1 MTLDLQNYFIMLLQE
16 NYFHLEQPV
25 SSTHCAEGF
34 VYLYSD

>member
-16 NYFHLEQPV
+16 KPFHLEQPV

-34 VYLYSD
+34 AYLCSD